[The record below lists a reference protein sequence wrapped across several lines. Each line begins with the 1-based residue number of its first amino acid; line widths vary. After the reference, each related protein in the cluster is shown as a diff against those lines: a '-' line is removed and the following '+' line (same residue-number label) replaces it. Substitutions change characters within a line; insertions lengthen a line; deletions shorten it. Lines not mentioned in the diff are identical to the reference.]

1 MRGLFLK
8 IFAIFWLAQSLIFV
22 ITTTLIL
29 RQHFPPFND
38 ALDTH
43 LRHDAALAL
52 YDFESNGCSGFRASN
67 LGPVSA
73 RSVRVEPAGAA
84 LLSSTGQLLCSTSN
98 APTLAQI
105 PSPSL
110 NHIDGRPIGNLY
122 LWLVPITSA
131 SGQHYTYIWFQPPSS
146 HPPHQRRWTYL
157 HFAFPELPVA
167 IAVGGLTTFVLV
179 LLFTRPVVRLRRA
192 ARALAN
198 GNLSA
203 RVEQSPSDSFR
214 ASSDQFQGLVHDFNH
229 MADRLESLVD
239 AQKLLLRDVSHELRS
254 PLARLSVALELAREE
269 PIASTDAPRN
279 QTPGPNLSE
288 HLDRI
293 EREAEK
299 LNQLIGQLLLLSS
312 IEARENT
319 STFQTIS
326 LNQLCEELL
335 PDAEYEAQQRAA
347 NVRLQQDHL
356 CVIHGDY
363 ELLYRAIENVVRNAI
378 RYTGA
383 GTEVTIRIYAAEA
396 PTGVEPGARTTQEI
410 GQQLPAETSQV
421 VMRWACVEVNDQGPG
436 IPEGELAHIFRPFY
450 RVDYARSSS
459 TGGFGVGL
467 AITERAVRLHRGRIR
482 ASNRATGGAS
492 ILLLFPLESSTLPA
506 REIPGAETDQQINS
520 AVSPS

>member
-22 ITTTLIL
+22 ITTSLIL
-29 RQHFPPFND
+29 RQRFPPFND

-52 YDFESNGCSGFRASN
+52 RDFENGGCAGFRSDSRDS
-67 LGPVSA
+67 LSA
-73 RSVRVEPAGAA
+73 DKLRIEPAGAA
-84 LLSSTGQLLCSTSN
+84 LLSSGGQLLCSTADATS
-98 APTLAQI
+98 LAQI
-105 PSPSL
+105 PSPL
-110 NHIDGRPIGNLY
+110 PNHIDGRAAGNLY
-122 LWLVPITSA
+122 LWLVPITSP
-131 SGQHYTYIWFQPPSS
+131 SGERYTYIWFQPPSS
-146 HPPHQRRWTYL
+146 HPPRQRRWAYL

-192 ARALAN
+192 ARSLAN

-203 RVEQSPSDSFR
+203 RVEQSPSAILRS
-214 ASSDQFQGLVHDFNH
+214 SSDQFQGLIRDFNH

-254 PLARLSVALELAREE
+254 PLARLSVALELARED
-269 PIASTDAPRN
+269 PSLGSDAAGRRTDGSRL
-279 QTPGPNLSE
+279 GE

-293 EREAEK
+293 ERETAK

-319 STFQTIS
+319 STFHTLS

-335 PDAEYEAQQRAA
+335 SDAEYEAQQRSAS
-347 NVRLQQDHL
+347 VTLLQACLCTIRGDH
-356 CVIHGDY
+356 

-378 RYTGA
+378 RYTEP
-383 GTEVTIRIYAAEA
+383 GTQVTIRIDAITTEDTGEAGMKAAGNISKVRVAGAGEA
-396 PTGVEPGARTTQEI
+396 TG
-410 GQQLPAETSQV
+410 
-421 VMRWACVEVNDQGPG
+421 RWACVEVNDQGPG
-436 IPEGELAHIFRPFY
+436 IPETELTRIFRPFY
-450 RVDYARSSS
+450 RVDYARSSA

-467 AITERAVRLHRGRIR
+467 AITERAVRLHGGRIR
-482 ASNRATGGAS
+482 ASNRPSGGAS
-492 ILLLFPLESSTLPA
+492 IVLLFPLET
-506 REIPGAETDQQINS
+506 S
-520 AVSPS
+520 APMEP